1 MATIRKIVLS
11 NIFQSCRKLVALLQE
26 DCRYLK
32 LWHRLSNKP
41 LSYTVLAV
49 TWNWRSLFLETWIY
63 LYDAYKTA
71 HAASDDFSFHLF
83 MREFK
88 NSHKMCSKACATT
101 QDFPI
106 ESTASALMSGDVQA
120 IKTIYNF
127 YIRIPWT
134 IKTY

>member
-1 MATIRKIVLS
+1 
-11 NIFQSCRKLVALLQE
+11 
-26 DCRYLK
+26 
-32 LWHRLSNKP
+32 
-41 LSYTVLAV
+41 
-49 TWNWRSLFLETWIY
+49 
-63 LYDAYKTA
+63 
-71 HAASDDFSFHLF
+71 

-101 QDFPI
+101 QGFPI

>member
-41 LSYTVLAV
+41 LSCTV
-49 TWNWRSLFLETWIY
+49 FLETWIY

-101 QDFPI
+101 QGFPI

-134 IKTY
+134 IKSY